1 MLVAGFS
8 HLYPIFTKVFV
19 FLSNQNQRFVEN
31 YYSAVYVGESAVRRK
46 CLILLDPYRFLPPK
60 YQLIFLVCQCYFF
73 TGTMWNLKRGVK
85 QRRGPDRILFAN
97 LVSSR
102 PDRTIPITRLV
113 PHTLSP
119 LYRHKQSTVYSTIK
133 WFHSPLALWRV
144 CCSSRA
150 SKQRSYS
157 IIPFK

>member
-1 MLVAGFS
+1 MINDGCGF
-8 HLYPIFTKVFV
+8 FTFI
-19 FLSNQNQRFVEN
+19 SNFYKIVCFSLQSKSKFS
-31 YYSAVYVGESAVRRK
+31 YSAVYVGESAVRRK
-46 CLILLDPYRFLPPK
+46 CLILLDLYKFLPPK
-60 YQLIFLVCQCYFF
+60 YQLIFLVCQCYLF

-85 QRRGPDRILFAN
+85 QRNGQDRILFAN

-133 WFHSPLALWRV
+133 
-144 CCSSRA
+144 
-150 SKQRSYS
+150 
-157 IIPFK
+157 